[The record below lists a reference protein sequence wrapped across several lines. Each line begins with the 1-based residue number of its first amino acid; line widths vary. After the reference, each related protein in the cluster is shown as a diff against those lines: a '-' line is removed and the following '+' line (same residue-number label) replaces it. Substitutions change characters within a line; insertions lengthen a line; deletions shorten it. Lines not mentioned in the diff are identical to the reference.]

1 LKWINHQILTGVA
14 VYTVT
19 GNLLFAAY
27 SMAGAI
33 LPDKMEANPREA
45 KNYWTWRSRHRGFSH
60 WPVPYLLVMA
70 VLLIVDRR
78 NLSSMDMW
86 EISTIGI
93 YIMIGA
99 LLHIAEDAVCGK
111 VPLLKLSQKVGLKF
125 FKVGSF
131 SEYFFVIALVLLLF
145 VWKQMN
151 V

>member
-1 LKWINHQILTGVA
+1 LKWINHEILTGVA

-27 SMAGAI
+27 SMAGAV

-45 KNYWTWRSRHRGFSH
+45 KNYWKWRSRHRGFSH
-60 WPVPYLLVMA
+60 WPVPYLLVTA

-78 NLSSMDMW
+78 NLAAMDMW
-86 EISTIGI
+86 DLSTIGI

-111 VPLLKLSQKVGLKF
+111 VPLLKLSKKVGLKL

-131 SEYFFVIALVLLLF
+131 SEYFFVIAIVLLLF
-145 VWKQMN
+145 AWKQMK